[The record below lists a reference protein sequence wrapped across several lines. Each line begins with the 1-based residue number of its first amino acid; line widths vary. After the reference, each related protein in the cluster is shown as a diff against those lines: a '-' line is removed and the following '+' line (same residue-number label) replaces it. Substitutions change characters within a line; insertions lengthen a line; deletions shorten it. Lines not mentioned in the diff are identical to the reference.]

1 MLLAGYPYP
10 KHSVSR
16 PSSWR
21 SQSVL
26 HAQVDS
32 THEAALRLRAAHCST
47 WMLARGGCTTRQPPS
62 AANMAQQNIPKTVS
76 LAAMWSVA
84 DSQPMQTASTSLE
97 LLTCNHFQLHILN
110 ARHCHLA
117 NASSRADEA

>member
-1 MLLAGYPYP
+1 MLLAGDPYP
-10 KHSVSR
+10 KHSISR

-32 THEAALRLRAAHCST
+32 THEAALRLAQSCTLQHLDAST
-47 WMLARGGCTTRQPPS
+47 GRLYTRQPPS

-84 DSQPMQTASTSLE
+84 DSQPMQTASTSSE

-117 NASSRADEA
+117 NASSRGG